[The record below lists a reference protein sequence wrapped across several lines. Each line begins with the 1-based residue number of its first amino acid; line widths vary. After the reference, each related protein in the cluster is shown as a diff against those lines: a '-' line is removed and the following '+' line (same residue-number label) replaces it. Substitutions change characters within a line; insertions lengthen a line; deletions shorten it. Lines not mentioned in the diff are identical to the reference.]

1 MLEHI
6 NPPGNT
12 IPGISQAVRV
22 RKGEL
27 VFLSGHVPYT
37 ASGTLPEGLPAQ
49 LDQVF
54 SNLAA
59 TLAASGCTFEDVAR
73 LTIYVLDF
81 EPSML
86 ADIRAVRDRFI
97 NTSAP
102 PASTLIGVS
111 ALFQPGVLVEIDAI
125 AVASDEI

>member
-1 MLEHI
+1 MLEYI
-6 NPPGNT
+6 DPPGNR

-37 ASGTLPEGLPAQ
+37 ASGTLAEGLSAQ

-54 SNLAA
+54 ANLGA
-59 TLAASGCTFEDVAR
+59 TLSASGCSFEDVAR
-73 LTIYVLDF
+73 LTIYILDYQ
-81 EPSML
+81 PSML
-86 ADIRAVRDRFI
+86 AEIRAVRDRFI

-102 PASTLIGVS
+102 PASALIGVS

>member
-6 NPPGNT
+6 NPPGNR

-22 RKGEL
+22 VRGQP

-37 ASGTLPEGLPAQ
+37 SSGTLPRGLPEQ
-49 LDQVF
+49 LTQVF
-54 SNLAA
+54 VNLGQTLDAA
-59 TLAASGCTFEDVAR
+59 GCTYADIAR

-81 EPSML
+81 EPTML
-86 ADIRAVRDRFI
+86 DDIRSVRDRFI
-97 NTSAP
+97 NTEAP
-102 PASTLIGVS
+102 PASALVGVS

-125 AVASDEI
+125 AVAPSAD